1 MYRLKKRYNFTCCFI
16 IVLSI
21 LSSTKLKSQILH
33 TERFSAILDTSKVI
47 KGNFLPSFRY
57 RNIQKD
63 FFEIE
68 NRADISLKIGKNI
81 FSLAN
86 KFEFSRF
93 GNENILS
100 GGFLYL
106 EYQRLN
112 DDAKFSLEPY
122 VMRLWQENR
131 GLELKYAAGSNLRY
145 AIIRQKSFGAFAG
158 VGMFYEWEKWNY
170 QGTRDIELIP
180 DNPQDIIS
188 SAVRLASYFSFKK
201 TFAEL
206 ITIDAS
212 YYYQPRLKNFLD
224 NYRTALSASA
234 TYNISNYVGLTVLYQ
249 NIYDPNPIVP
259 IPEWYND
266 ITLGLSVSF

>member
-1 MYRLKKRYNFTCCFI
+1 MNY
-16 IVLSI
+16 
-21 LSSTKLKSQILH
+21 STKFFILLLFIFLSGPTANQLKAQILH

-68 NRADISLKIGKNI
+68 NQADISLKVGKNI

-112 DDAKFSLEPY
+112 ENAKLSLEPY
-122 VMRLWQENR
+122 AMQLWQENR
-131 GLELKYAAGSNLRY
+131 GLELKYAIGSNLRY
-145 AIIRQKSFGAFAG
+145 AVIRQKSFGAFIG
-158 VGMFYEWEKWNY
+158 SGMFYEWEKWNY
-170 QGTRDIELIP
+170 QGTRNTDLIP
-180 DNPQDIIS
+180 DNPQDIKT
-188 SAVRLASYFSFKK
+188 SALRIASYVSFKK

-212 YYYQPRLKNFLD
+212 YYYQPTLKNFLE